1 MIIFDTENK
10 AQIATDEK
18 NRILGDLAQEL
29 KLFKGE
35 NPIDTEKGIDYLA
48 VFQGT
53 KFIQVE
59 VEEVLDRHRPNFK
72 SLEVGEITYD
82 DEIMSIPINVVFKDD
97 EAYTTNII
105 LSKDGITQ

>member
-1 MIIFDTENK
+1 MIIFDSENK

-18 NRILGDLAQEL
+18 NRILADLAQEL

-35 NPIDTEKGIDYLA
+35 NPIDTDKGIDYLA
-48 VFQGT
+48 IFQGT

-59 VEEVLDRHRPNFK
+59 VEELLDRHRPNFK
-72 SLEVGEITYD
+72 TLEIGEITYD
-82 DEIMSIPINVVFKDD
+82 DEVMNIPLNVTFKDD
-97 EAYTTNII
+97 DFYTTNII

>member
-72 SLEVGEITYD
+72 SLEIGEITYD
-82 DEIMSIPINVVFKDD
+82 DEIMNIPINVVFKDD

-105 LSKDGITQ
+105 LSKDNITQ